1 MNKAMNKFRE
11 NFAAT
16 RESEQGDIVQ
26 TLLIIVTFVII
37 VVAVGAL
44 LWKAIS
50 ERAKGVSNCITGAN
64 PVTGSHNDSNC

>member
-44 LWKAIS
+44 LWGAIKDRADNVS
-50 ERAKGVSNCITGAN
+50 ECIKGVSPIDNTNHGA
-64 PVTGSHNDSNC
+64 C